1 MAHPATVLLQR
12 TYDRPLT
19 FGTAVI
25 AVLISSYI
33 IYYRHIHPLHRYNGP
48 FIASIS
54 NVWKLWAVAADRM
67 PNEIERLHARYGPVV
82 RIGPN
87 DLSFNTPEAVTA
99 IYKSGWSKG
108 PFYKGFVDSGHGA
121 LAVGMFTEMDE
132 ERHAQRRRIFA
143 RGFAMPYIRD
153 MESII
158 DSRYAILRRQLEN
171 FARSGEVFD
180 LRRYITYCTVGVLGE
195 LAFGEALGNQ
205 RDCDPPKIP
214 PVSEVLWAAILF
226 GQVPWAAIQIKTL
239 LAKLPSAN
247 ARALLD
253 GRDRMVGMAVRNVTA
268 RLQKPDTDRNDMLG
282 MIMCVTEEKTGKPL
296 EMPHIISEAFSLL
309 VGGTHTTGNTL
320 HALFANLSRNPEC
333 LRRFVTELD
342 ERLPPLKPDQAAY
355 HIAGLEEKLDFVNA
369 CIRENYRKDPVA
381 TFNMPRVPPKGAVVD
396 GHYVPGGTQCSVN
409 IHALHHNPTLWGND
423 HDVYNPDRWYGKQPP
438 HVDFLNTFNAGKRS
452 CVGQNLARTNV
463 LKIATTLLGAYEFD
477 FLNTEEPMVM
487 VSHGDSDLR
496 TPVMVK
502 CKLRGRWCCLMDMCG
517 TTGGEYWSKEGVR
530 FGIAAL
536 GRRRVTAFAI
546 LASFADEAQQ
556 HPGFT
561 NA

>member
-1 MAHPATVLLQR
+1 
-12 TYDRPLT
+12 
-19 FGTAVI
+19 
-25 AVLISSYI
+25 
-33 IYYRHIHPLHRYNGP
+33 
-48 FIASIS
+48 
-54 NVWKLWAVAADRM
+54 
-67 PNEIERLHARYGPVV
+67 
-82 RIGPN
+82 
-87 DLSFNTPEAVTA
+87 
-99 IYKSGWSKG
+99 
-108 PFYKGFVDSGHGA
+108 
-121 LAVGMFTEMDE
+121 
-132 ERHAQRRRIFA
+132 
-143 RGFAMPYIRD
+143 
-153 MESII
+153 
-158 DSRYAILRRQLEN
+158 
-171 FARSGEVFD
+171 
-180 LRRYITYCTVGVLGE
+180 
-195 LAFGEALGNQ
+195 
-205 RDCDPPKIP
+205 
-214 PVSEVLWAAILF
+214 
-226 GQVPWAAIQIKTL
+226 
-239 LAKLPSAN
+239 
-247 ARALLD
+247 
-253 GRDRMVGMAVRNVTA
+253 
-268 RLQKPDTDRNDMLG
+268 
-282 MIMCVTEEKTGKPL
+282 
-296 EMPHIISEAFSLL
+296 
-309 VGGTHTTGNTL
+309 
-320 HALFANLSRNPEC
+320 
-333 LRRFVTELD
+333 LD

-561 NA
+561 K